1 MVAQHRQ
8 TWKLREYHLTV
19 SSGTHCISGGAK
31 SQSLGSG
38 DPLKAFFPSGIRIHE
53 HAGTAE
59 VHEPGKPAPL
69 SYTQP
74 SAYGVENRGFE
85 CPEIQDIIVIGEVI
99 NELLI
104 LNYSHLLPRVILL
117 GVNSML
123 LVGCD
128 LATVLLVC

>member
-19 SSGTHCISGGAK
+19 SRGADGIAGGADPP
-31 SQSLGSG
+31 SLSSG

-59 VHEPGKPAPL
+59 VHEPGKMAPL
-69 SYTQP
+69 SYRQS
-74 SAYGVENRGFE
+74 SACGVENKGFG

-99 NELLI
+99 NDLLI
-104 LNYSHLLPRVILL
+104 LNYSHFLSRVILL
-117 GVNSML
+117 GANSMSS
-123 LVGCD
+123 VGCD
-128 LATVLLVC
+128 LATVLLVF